1 MKATVSKSSNIS
13 SDKLFYVLK
22 QSLKD
27 DYTDNTQKGLLDKD
41 IKEGLTFIKRFGK
54 NEQNSVKV
62 VLTSFIENKLYEAAF
77 SSNRGRQIISY
88 EIDTVTENECI
99 VKLKQETVPSSI
111 AQKFNDKIISI
122 LFKRSIE
129 RRLSAQLTALF
140 NVASSNQL

>member
-13 SDKLFYVLK
+13 SDKLFSVLK

-27 DYTDNTQKGLLDKD
+27 DYTDNTQKALFDKE

-54 NEQNSVKV
+54 NEQHSVKV
-62 VLTSFIENKLYEAAF
+62 VLTSFIENKLYEAVF

-88 EIDTVTENECI
+88 EIDPITEDECI
-99 VKLKQETVPSSI
+99 VKLKQETVPISLT
-111 AQKFNDKIISI
+111 QKFNDKMISI

-129 RRLSAQLTALF
+129 RQLSAQLTALF
-140 NVASSNQL
+140 NVASSN